1 MSDDIHVGHV
11 KFFDSSKGFGF
22 IIPDVDIKEHH
33 VQRGNIRPVSLTGI
47 PGLYEGQEVKY
58 RLGISKAGRPA
69 ALDVE
74 GTEQRLAG
82 VVVDFDDHLGEG
94 EIKLDG
100 GDSIV
105 HVHHSRIL
113 GPSNQRKYLTVGNPV
128 ELEVARNQGQPQA
141 TKVLRLDTRQ
151 PLERFS
157 FMFNLEKSI
166 DFLATKLAQKE
177 DWDYKDNPT
186 RNHPTLQSYIS
197 GTFSRIEQQNRI
209 QYATDTNGNEFACF
223 NTGLVTDLQQEILT
237 LFRRNNRK
245 EQPWD
250 PEWFFIAFVPT
261 SDRRVAAFAGDFPL
275 ADYFEDASDL
285 VLDWRLRIE
294 QNAEHII
301 RERAHRF
308 PESLQGNESARR
320 GAFEAA
326 FRDALR
332 RVRRN
337 YKAAVPQYHRGEIQL
352 LLPLA
357 LENPPKVDRALVLS
371 RVENT
376 YRAHTIFPL
385 DWAYRN
391 ARLLA
396 RPDREWLVP

>member
-1 MSDDIHVGHV
+1 MTSDMHTGAV

-22 IIPDVDIKEHH
+22 IIPDAGIKEHH
-33 VQRGNIRPVSLTGI
+33 VRRDNIRPVSKTGV
-47 PGLYEGQEVKY
+47 PGLYEGQRVRY
-58 RLGISKAGRPA
+58 RLGASRDGRPA

-74 GTEQRLAG
+74 GVDLRLAG
-82 VVVDFDDHLGEG
+82 TVIEFDDHLGEG
-94 EIKLDG
+94 EIILDKDG
-100 GDSIV
+100 SVV
-105 HVHHSRIL
+105 HVHHSRII
-113 GPSNQRKYLTVGNPV
+113 GPENKFKYLTVGNPV
-128 ELEVARNQGQPQA
+128 ELELERYKGQPRA
-141 TKVLRLDTRQ
+141 VRVLRLDTRL
-151 PLERFS
+151 PLERFAFLYS
-157 FMFNLEKSI
+157 FDKAIN
-166 DFLATKLAQKE
+166 FLATRLAQFE
-177 DWDYKDNPT
+177 DWDYKENPLG
-186 RNHPTLQSYIS
+186 NHPILTSYIF
-197 GTFSRIEQQNRI
+197 GTFARIEAQDRVQ
-209 QYATDTNGNEFACF
+209 FAVDSSGERFASF
-223 NTGLVTDLQQEILT
+223 NTGLVTELQQEILA
-237 LFRRNNRK
+237 LFRENKRK
-245 EQPWD
+245 NQPWD
-250 PEWFFIAFVPT
+250 PDWFFQAFVPT
-261 SDRRVAAFAGDFPL
+261 SDRKAAAFSGEFPL
-275 ADYFEDASDL
+275 ADYFEDAADL

-308 PESLQGNESARR
+308 PGSLQNNEAARR

-357 LENPPKVDRALVLS
+357 LENPPRVDRALVLS